1 MVPVAADSGEP
12 LILGEETRDALLH
25 LREHHYRRT
34 PQRRLRTPDEARAF
48 VEEVGFCHFWP
59 IVGAELPNL
68 FHAIAGRARPVP
80 MEHDDPDGSRC
91 WEWKDDSLGRRWWY
105 YGKFLRRRATL
116 VSLEFLPYFYACS
129 ENYGSPD
136 DYLQEYLEG
145 RLTAEAKAVYE
156 ALLEH
161 GPLDTVQL
169 RRAARMSAESVK
181 SRFDRALVELEVGL
195 KVLPV
200 GVAEAGAWR
209 YAFVYDLLIR
219 HLPEIPERAREISRA
234 EARRAIVRRYLQTV
248 VFAEPAMI
256 ARIFHVLH
264 WTPTELERTIQRLLQ
279 EGEVRWAEAPG
290 WPRPQLVSTRAL
302 ETVGVR

>member
-1 MVPVAADSGEP
+1 LKVDEIA
-12 LILGEETRDALLH
+12 RDALLR
-25 LREHHYRRT
+25 LREHNYRRT
-34 PQRRLRTPDEARAF
+34 SQRRLRSPDEARAF

-68 FHAIAGRARPVP
+68 FHAIAGRVRPVP
-80 MEHDDPDGSRC
+80 MEHHDPDGSRC
-91 WEWKDDSLGRRWWY
+91 WEWKDNSLGRRWWY
-105 YGKFLRRRATL
+105 YGKYLRRRATL
-116 VSLEFLPYFYACS
+116 ISLEFLPYFYACS

-169 RRAARMSAESVK
+169 RRAARMSAESAK

-200 GVAEAGAWR
+200 GVAEAGAWH
-209 YAFVYDLLIR
+209 YAFIYDLLIR
-219 HLPEIPERAREISRA
+219 HLPDIPERARGISRA
-234 EARRAIVRRYLQTV
+234 EARRAIVLRYLETV

-256 ARIFHVLH
+256 ARVFHVLH
-264 WTPTELERTIQRLLQ
+264 WTPTELERIIQRLLQ
-279 EGEVRWAEAPG
+279 EGAARGVEAPG
-290 WPRPQLVSTRAL
+290 WSRPQLVAARAL
-302 ETVGVR
+302 ERSVAF